1 MLLHLVHFK
10 GKGFWVL
17 IMPII
22 SAIVMF
28 QMADFLPINRNLIGA
43 LALIISGILL
53 FLIDNRR
60 TTVIEGDI
68 IKKEIKLPRVK
79 NKNTM
84 MWIEVRY
91 WGLLMAVIG
100 LIWLIK
106 LVS

>member
-17 IMPII
+17 IVPMIF
-22 SAIVMF
+22 AIVMF
-28 QMADFLPINRNLIGA
+28 QMADFLPINKDLIGA
-43 LALIISGILL
+43 FALIISGILL
-53 FLIDNRR
+53 FLIDNSR